1 MISVSVKWCCITV
14 DLILGISS
22 FRTVC
27 KLCIVQSLCFILFCT
42 VVVFCCFIILQEII
56 EFPVLKVNG
65 ITFEI
70 ESQFHQYVQPDV
82 NKELTDFCTEVN
94 SSDIWTSTM
103 HDTIQWWYDCVLK
116 TSSRGVSLYSLY
128 TQHSCCLIGSVGAW
142 RNRLSCYVF
151 IC

>member
-1 MISVSVKWCCITV
+1 MSLLSDVVLQWIWFWASVH
-14 DLILGISS
+14 LGQCVNCVLCRVYVSYS
-22 FRTVC
+22 FV
-27 KLCIVQSLCFILFCT
+27 LLSF
-42 VVVFCCFIILQEII
+42 FCCFIILQEII

-103 HDTIQWWYDCVLK
+103 HDTIRWWYDCVLK